1 MTQIALMLYED
12 PKADPLSEK
21 RFHVE
26 LHFSP
31 GAKTIDDPE
40 FLARSSPTRK
50 RSQEELRYL
59 SSNKTSTEVPEEV
72 IKTRKLDEICKSKS
86 EQHNEGVSGTTD
98 SLHSGLKSSSP
109 NVVATDGNIAQSEE
123 SARSS
128 KSPDETTSAAKQSPG
143 PEEETISKSDE
154 FEPYSDKAFD
164 ETVYAGNERPR
175 CSIGIEDYS
184 DTALGASTGDSSA
197 PSSGTSI
204 EETTGEERVMV
215 RQRSSLSESD
225 LHRSGIGDGELP
237 STSVSSRQERIT
249 KSDTDIS
256 IFTAQKKGA
265 RQACHETSSITC
277 IVEQDESKH
286 HVTRVRP
293 KSHSISGSHPI
304 IYTAPSSTGESPD
317 DLSIHKFSQGKFI

>member
-1 MTQIALMLYED
+1 MTQIVLMLYED

-26 LHFSP
+26 MHFCP

-50 RSQEELRYL
+50 RSQEDLRHL
-59 SSNKTSTEVPEEV
+59 SSSKTSTEVPDEV
-72 IKTRKLDEICKSKS
+72 IKTRKLDETGKSKS
-86 EQHNEGVSGTTD
+86 EQYNMGVSGTVD

-109 NVVATDGNIAQSEE
+109 NVTTTDANTAQSEE
-123 SARSS
+123 SALSS
-128 KSPDETTSAAKQSPG
+128 KSPDETTSAATQNPG
-143 PEEETISKSDE
+143 TEEETISKSDE

-175 CSIGIEDYS
+175 CAIGIEDYS
-184 DTALGASTGDSSA
+184 DTALGASTGDSE
-197 PSSGTSI
+197 PSSGMSI
-204 EETTGEERVMV
+204 EETSGEEQVVV
-215 RQRSSLSESD
+215 RQRSSLSEGD
-225 LHRSGIGDGELP
+225 LHCSGIGDGGLP
-237 STSVSSRQERIT
+237 STSVISKQERIT
-249 KSDTDIS
+249 KSDSDIS
-256 IFTAQKKGA
+256 VFTTPKKGA
-265 RQACHETSSITC
+265 WQACHETSSITC

-304 IYTAPSSTGESPD
+304 IYTAPAPTSESPD
-317 DLSIHKFSQGKFI
+317 DLSVHKFSQGKFI